1 METVTHVPATAAE
14 IRRVVGDLDDVV
26 VAAILRTNASTEQVL
41 EAVRWLHGEGE
52 EPLHGVVRAV
62 HDILEA
68 EEPTEA

>member
-1 METVTHVPATAAE
+1 MDTLIHTPASAAE
-14 IRRVVGDLDDVV
+14 IRRVIGDLDDAVV
-26 VAAILRTNASTEQVL
+26 STILRTNATAEQVL

-62 HDILEA
+62 YDILEA